1 MLLAAFAITFVACN
15 KDKDEPDDIVVLNIP
30 IDYAVD
36 LGLESGTKWSKMNI
50 GAENPW
56 DYGNYYAWGEITTK
70 SDYSPDTYKYGYNK
84 KGAVVTKYCNDA
96 AFGENGKTD
105 NLTTL
110 LLEDD
115 AASANWGNNWAIPT
129 REEWIELYK
138 QCYWVWTAN
147 YNNTGK
153 AGNIVYKAKQDG
165 DKGQSV
171 YGDKTPSDS
180 YSLTDVHIFIP
191 AAGGHLFSDISG
203 VGRSGYY
210 WSASLDINN
219 CPTAY
224 CSRVSNDTLYYDCN
238 QNRSYGLSVRPIW
251 RNK

>member
-1 MLLAAFAITFVACN
+1 MLLAAFATTFVACN

-36 LGLESGTKWSKMNI
+36 LGLESGTKWAKMNI

-56 DYGNYYAWGEITTK
+56 DYGNYYAWGEIATK
-70 SDYSPDTYKYGYNK
+70 SDYSRNTYKFGNK
-84 KGAVVTKYCNDA
+84 RLSKYCNDA

-105 NLTTL
+105 TLTIL
-110 LLEDD
+110 LPEDD

-153 AGNIVYKAKQDG
+153 AGNIVYKAKQEG

-180 YSLTDVHIFIP
+180 YSLSDVHIFIP
-191 AAGGHLFSDISG
+191 LAGGRLFSDISAEG
-203 VGRSGYY
+203 WDGCY
-210 WSASLDINN
+210 WTASLNTNN
-219 CPTAY
+219 CPGAFYT
-224 CSRVSNDTLYYDCN
+224 SVMNDTLHYNCVLP
-238 QNRSYGLSVRPIW
+238 RSYGLSVRPIW